1 MEAAVD
7 VREIVR
13 AWLLEHGREELECRS
28 YECRCTVRDDDFMV
42 CCPYRGCAV
51 SDGERGAVG

>member
-1 MEAAVD
+1 MD

-13 AWLLEHGREELECRS
+13 AWLFEHGREELECRS

-42 CCPYRGCAV
+42 CCPYRGCVV
-51 SDGERGAVG
+51 SDGSSGAVG